1 MNFIRRLD
9 TKTSNVDISDID
21 ISPLERE
28 IYQESPKSINIEK
41 TKSFW
46 KKLDDLYF
54 QPKFFEKSGK
64 LYEAL
69 GIKLFRKYFPN
80 GGSWWTKRG
89 QPSMVEGRKKEDLE
103 KFILLTKILE
113 GMHAFGFLPCY
124 ASLTAKALEYEDYA
138 GVGVGI
144 LIMGVNL
151 YPIMSQRYNRNKA
164 NKMLEILKQREARKI

>member
-41 TKSFW
+41 TKSFCQEIVNGLNW
-46 KKLDDLYF
+46 LQGQYF
-54 QPKFFEKSGK
+54 RPKSFEKSGK

-89 QPSMVEGRKKEDLE
+89 QPSMVEGRKKENLE

-164 NKMLEILKQREARKI
+164 NKML